1 MPARSGPC
9 RRMRLSACPIERPPG
24 ARESANKIRR
34 LCREPLAPRDVDS
47 ALPVKP
53 PNHQPGVKPSKVG
66 GLGVTPYP
74 ALGPFVLWRREK
86 PAGLF
91 IEWRRARLGLRA
103 ASGATS
109 RARSSTADRSPV
121 APAMRCR
128 SETRPQASAYPR
140 RGRQPWRPSVMSR
153 AAQCPVRGSSG
164 EAARL
169 VRLLAS

>member
-53 PNHQPGVKPSKVG
+53 PNHQPGVKPPKVG

-86 PAGLF
+86 ARRVIHRMAAGSV
-91 IEWRRARLGLRA
+91 RP
-103 ASGATS
+103 T
-109 RARSSTADRSPV
+109 
-121 APAMRCR
+121 RCFGR
-128 SETRPQASAYPR
+128 DKPSAV
-140 RGRQPWRPSVMSR
+140 QH
-153 AAQCPVRGSSG
+153 C
-164 EAARL
+164 
-169 VRLLAS
+169 